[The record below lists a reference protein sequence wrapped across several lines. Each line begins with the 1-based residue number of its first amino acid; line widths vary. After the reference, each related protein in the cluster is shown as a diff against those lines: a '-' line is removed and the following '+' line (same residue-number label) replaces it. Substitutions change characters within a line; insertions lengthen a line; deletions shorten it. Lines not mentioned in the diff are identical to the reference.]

1 VSAHVVIVAGGTRG
15 VGASVL
21 AAMIA
26 VALAEPRHRVLL
38 VDGAGHHAAQH
49 RLFGVR
55 VEGGASAPI
64 PLLSGLDLLPALLGA
79 ASTAGG
85 RASHQLAAAW
95 EGGYDLVLIDAG
107 SRLAAVLAAC
117 EGGSRMIAVTTG
129 DQVAAAA
136 GYALAK
142 AATAAFPTLPVHVVV
157 TRHDA
162 PAAPAAPA
170 AYDQLRA
177 GAELFLRRPLGL
189 LGTVPDDLCL
199 RRAITGGMTI
209 DDAAVGSPAAVAAG
223 HVGAQLLSI
232 LGAAPAPTTHQ
243 TSHQRLT

>member
-1 VSAHVVIVAGGTRG
+1 VSTHVVIVAGGTRG

-21 AAMIA
+21 AAMVA
-26 VALAEPRHRVLL
+26 LALAEPRHRVLL

-55 VEGGASAPI
+55 ADGGGASAPI
-64 PLLSGLDLLPALLGA
+64 PLLAGLDLLPAAPGDTSA
-79 ASTAGG
+79 PG
-85 RASHQLAAAW
+85 RRALHQLDAVR
-95 EGGYDLVLIDAG
+95 EGGYDLVLIDGG
-107 SRLAAVLAAC
+107 SRLASVLATC
-117 EGGSRMIAVTTG
+117 EGGGSQMIAVTTG

-142 AATAAFPTLPVHVVV
+142 AATTAFPTLPVHVVL
-157 TRHDA
+157 TRHDVH
-162 PAAPAAPA
+162 AAPA

-177 GAELFLRRPLGL
+177 GAERFLRRPIGL

-209 DDAAVGSPAAVAAG
+209 DDAAVGSPAALAAG
-223 HVGAQLLSI
+223 HVGAQLLSV